1 MSELVHD
8 RDLILFFFAIIVLTH
23 LPASASVVS

>member
-8 RDLILFFFAIIVLTH
+8 GFGFLFVRIVLTH

>member
-8 RDLILFFFAIIVLTH
+8 RDLILFVILVLTH